1 MDLKIASTLV
11 VAALAEGAEL
21 RMKIGREIGP
31 TIVKAAELI
40 ANCLQSGNKLLLFE
54 NGGSAA
60 DAQHLAAEF
69 VGRFAMERVGLP
81 AIGLTTD
88 SSILTAVGN
97 DYGFVQIFSRQI
109 EALGRINGVAIRIST
124 SGNSSNVLAALK
136 QAAKQNLK
144 TIGLA
149 GKDGG
154 AVAKCVDLPITVEV
168 RHLAV
173 PFLIN
178 EHVCSVAELVT
189 AVAGATFAA
198 NSEVVRGRP
207 ESRTNPHSLGVHTMV
222 IEVFDHQLELVE
234 QGLAEDDV
242 LRPDTFLV
250 VRDEVPEPEMLGH
263 PRVFVLGCHFN
274 EAIRVLV
281 GFRPESALF
290 LWPVTQPVAVQPG
303 AHLLSE

>member
-97 DYGFVQIFSRQI
+97 DYGFVQIFSRQ
-109 EALGRINGVAIRIST
+109 
-124 SGNSSNVLAALK
+124 LK
-136 QAAKQNLK
+136 PW
-144 TIGLA
+144 
-149 GKDGG
+149 
-154 AVAKCVDLPITVEV
+154 AV
-168 RHLAV
+168 
-173 PFLIN
+173 
-178 EHVCSVAELVT
+178 
-189 AVAGATFAA
+189 
-198 NSEVVRGRP
+198 
-207 ESRTNPHSLGVHTMV
+207 
-222 IEVFDHQLELVE
+222 
-234 QGLAEDDV
+234 
-242 LRPDTFLV
+242 
-250 VRDEVPEPEMLGH
+250 
-263 PRVFVLGCHFN
+263 
-274 EAIRVLV
+274 
-281 GFRPESALF
+281 
-290 LWPVTQPVAVQPG
+290 
-303 AHLLSE
+303 